1 VRRQLLAKLQD
12 LSTAQHTTHTD
23 DHAAL
28 VISTGAAGCPA
39 EQPESERQGVHGLGQ
54 AKSHGSTQA
63 DHGATSSAD
72 GSTTHGAGDQLTCPL
87 LAAHTTGL
95 QPHNAVGAAGIVDGQ
110 WQGVSWG
117 LLMGAL
123 SGVCAGRV

>member
-1 VRRQLLAKLQD
+1 VLSTRHFPAFNRAYDALYNKATFSCAFLGELGYLLLALCLISLYTLEQQGHVRRQLLAKLQD

-72 GSTTHGAGDQLTCPL
+72 GSTCSDKA
-87 LAAHTTGL
+87 
-95 QPHNAVGAAGIVDGQ
+95 
-110 WQGVSWG
+110 
-117 LLMGAL
+117 
-123 SGVCAGRV
+123 